1 MRSGTRD
8 TRQPATHM
16 RHAKCVGRGQQ
27 RAPHIL
33 YAPDPRHHGVQN
45 AAARGLRVAKP
56 FFDRSSGIDQQGVH
70 RILRALRFDLRC
82 DLRCGPRRGGHRRGA
97 EGAAIDSDGS
107 SLAPV
112 APWRFQKGRGWR
124 CPSSG
129 ARRRRSGKRQRRQ
142 SRATGAATR
151 ASTTGRSD
159 ARAAMEAVEACLLL
173 RRSAVLVSS
182 IRREAA
188 WRARASREPG
198 A

>member
-1 MRSGTRD
+1 MQNVWAASNGPHTFYTPLIEASWCSKRGGTR
-8 TRQPATHM
+8 PP
-16 RHAKCVGRGQQ
+16 RGKALF
-27 RAPHIL
+27 RSVVRYRSA
-33 YAPDPRHHGVQN
+33 GG
-45 AAARGLRVAKP
+45 AARART
-56 FFDRSSGIDQQGVH
+56 H
-70 RILRALRFDLRC
+70 RILRALRF

-188 WRARASREPG
+188 LGARASREPG

>member
-1 MRSGTRD
+1 
-8 TRQPATHM
+8 M
-16 RHAKCVGRGQQ
+16 RHAKCVGGQQ

-33 YAPDPRHHGVQN
+33 YAPDRGIMVFKTRRH
-45 AAARGLRVAKP
+45 AASAWQSPFSIGRPVSISRGCCARART
-56 FFDRSSGIDQQGVH
+56 H

-82 DLRCGPRRGGHRRGA
+82 DLRCGPKRGGHRRGA

-107 SLAPV
+107 SLAPA
-112 APWRFQKGRGWR
+112 APWRFQKGQGWR

-188 WRARASREPG
+188 LGARASREPG